1 MSMGPKNKL
10 LYWGPDMWKYIIY
23 LLVVFFISNIS
34 AGTID
39 PSVPDKKY
47 TEYAKDFDY
56 VGKIRGTDKNAKV
69 FVASGV
75 CIHPHIVV
83 TAAHVLK
90 DSLSA
95 ECILNDKK
103 YPLSKI
109 KYHEEFNDNT
119 FGYYDIAI
127 GYSPEK
133 ILLGF
138 YPSLYESSD
147 EENKLCCISGYGLT
161 GTFRTGAKN
170 HDDLRRA
177 GSNMIDRID
186 RQLLIC
192 SPSLLGSKN
201 HTSLEFL
208 IASGDSGGGL
218 FIDGKLAGINSCVI
232 SEVKGGIQST
242 YGNESGHTRVSRY
255 IEWINSNMKELNE
268 KK

>member
-1 MSMGPKNKL
+1 MN
-10 LYWGPDMWKYIIY
+10 WGSDMWKYIIC
-23 LLVVFFISNIS
+23 LFIVVICNDKDILF

-39 PSVPDKKY
+39 PKVPDQSY
-47 TEYAKDFDY
+47 VDYAKDFNY
-56 VGKIRGTDKNAKV
+56 VGQVRGNDKNTRV

-75 CIHPHIVV
+75 CISPSIIL

-90 DSLSA
+90 DTSNSA
-95 ECILNDKK
+95 FILGDTK

-109 KYHEEFNDNT
+109 KYHEDFNDNT
-119 FGYYDIAI
+119 FGYYDIAM
-127 GYSPEK
+127 GYSEK
-133 ILLGF
+133 PILLTF
-138 YPSLYESSD
+138 YPKLYESSD
-147 EENKLCCISGYGLT
+147 EETKLCCISGYGLT
-161 GTFRTGAKN
+161 GTFDTGAKN
-170 HDDLRRA
+170 HDGLRRA

-255 IEWINSNMKELNE
+255 IEWIKSNMKELNE

>member
-1 MSMGPKNKL
+1 MNEGSE
-10 LYWGPDMWKYIIY
+10 MWKYIIY
-23 LLVVFFISNIS
+23 LFIIVIYNDRDILL

-39 PSVPDKKY
+39 PKVPDQSY
-47 TEYAKDFDY
+47 VEYAKSFNY
-56 VGKIRGTDKNAKV
+56 IGKVRGNDKNSKV

-75 CIHPHIVV
+75 CVSPNIIL

-90 DSLSA
+90 DTSTSA
-95 ECILNDKK
+95 FILDDTK
-103 YPLSKI
+103 YPLCKI
-109 KYHEEFNDNT
+109 KCHEEFNDNV

-127 GYSPEK
+127 GYTEK
-133 ILLGF
+133 PILLNF
-138 YPSLYESSD
+138 YPELYESSD
-147 EENKLCCISGYGLT
+147 EEHKLCCISGYGLT
-161 GTFRTGAKN
+161 GTFNTGAKKY
-170 HDDLRRA
+170 DDIRRA

-232 SEVKGGIQST
+232 SEIKGGILST

-255 IEWINSNMKELNE
+255 VEWIKSNMKELNE